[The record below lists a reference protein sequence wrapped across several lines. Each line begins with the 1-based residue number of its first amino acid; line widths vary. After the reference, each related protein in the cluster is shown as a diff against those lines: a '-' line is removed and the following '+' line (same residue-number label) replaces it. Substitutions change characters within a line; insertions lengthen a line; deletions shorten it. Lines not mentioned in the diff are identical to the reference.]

1 MVSDDQVMHCDI
13 FATLLDAATIPVPE
27 MNGKNPV
34 RGMSLMPHM
43 LSAGKEAIPE
53 RTMIFELWGNIG
65 LRKGDYKLWSQ
76 IGREHSPDWDALIA
90 ELEHTDLALF
100 DLSKDVAE
108 KNDLRTKLPEVYSSL
123 KSELIDHLSN
133 INSEY
138 PGAKSPEIPG
148 SDERQPKRTQ
158 TTQPPKRTSQDQF
171 FKNRD
176 RNGDGAITLE
186 EFIGNPKG
194 RNVPALTKRF
204 EQFDSN
210 GDGKL
215 QPAELGVQAE

>member
-1 MVSDDQVMHCDI
+1 MISDDQVMHCDI
-13 FATLLDAATIPVPE
+13 FATLLDVATIPVPE

-65 LRKGDYKLWSQ
+65 LRKGDYKLWSN
-76 IGREHSPDWDALIA
+76 IGREHSPDWDALVA

-108 KNDLRTKLPEVYSSL
+108 KNDLRTKLPEVYASL
-123 KSELIDHLSN
+123 KTELVDHLSN
-133 INSEY
+133 INAEY
-138 PGAKSPEIPG
+138 PGGGSSAVLHQEKSKHQKITTTVA
-148 SDERQPKRTQ
+148 PKR
-158 TTQPPKRTSQDQF
+158 RAQDQF

-176 RNGDGAITLE
+176 RNGDGVITLE
-186 EFIGNPKG
+186 EYIGNPKD
-194 RNVPALTKRF
+194 RNVPALTRRF
-204 EQFDSN
+204 KKIDSN

-215 QPAELGVQAE
+215 HLDELRMQTK